1 MLVAVIVLAV
11 VLAIVLVALVAVMLT
26 RRRSAALHERF
37 GPEYDRVVEKT
48 GGRRAAEQELEHRTQ
63 RREQLNIRPLDAMQ
77 REAFAASWRNVQ
89 ARFVDT
95 PREAVADAEAL
106 VRDVMQQ
113 RGYPVGEF
121 DQQEADLSV
130 DHADVLNHY
139 RAAHE
144 VAVRDAN
151 SEATTEDLRAA
162 MVHYRAMFDSLLKPE
177 PSEASAGG
185 RR

>member
-11 VLAIVLVALVAVMLT
+11 VLVIVLAALAAILLT
-26 RRRSAALHERF
+26 RRRTAALHERF
-37 GPEYDRVVEKT
+37 GPEYDRVVEKS
-48 GGRRAAEQELEHRTQ
+48 GDRRAAEQELQQRAQ
-63 RREQLNIRPLDAMQ
+63 RRQQLNIRPLDAMQ
-77 REAFAASWRNVQ
+77 REAFAASWRTVQ
-89 ARFVDT
+89 ARFVDA
-95 PREAVADAEAL
+95 PREAVADAESL
-106 VRDVMQQ
+106 VRDVIQQ

-139 RAAHE
+139 RAAHD
-144 VAVRDAN
+144 VALRDSN
-151 SEATTEDLRAA
+151 GEATTEDLRAA

-177 PSEASAGG
+177 PSGASAGG

>member
-1 MLVAVIVLAV
+1 MLVAVIVLA
-11 VLAIVLVALVAVMLT
+11 IVLVIVLAALAAMLLS

-37 GPEYDRVVEKT
+37 GPEYDRAVEKT
-48 GGRRAAEQELEHRTQ
+48 GGRRAAEEELEQRTQ
-63 RREQLNIRPLDAMQ
+63 RRRQLNIRPLDAMQ
-77 REAFAASWRNVQ
+77 REAFAASWRTVQ
-89 ARFVDT
+89 ARFVDQ
-95 PREAVADAEAL
+95 PRESVADAESL

-113 RGYPVGEF
+113 RGYPIGEF

-139 RAAHE
+139 RSAHE
-144 VAVRDAN
+144 VALRDSN
-151 SEATTEDLRAA
+151 GEATTEDLRAA

-177 PSEASAGG
+177 PSSAGAGG